1 MEEKEF
7 LNYQLS
13 SSTIQIVGKYV
24 LLKGQ
29 FQILDSTIDV
39 HTNTDDFETQVS
51 SQGEQS
57 VLQKASIS
65 FNVKGRPCPAEQIT
79 EAIIRKK
86 KSRCVIKQ
94 AKQKCSIC
102 NLEKLMLTSGG
113 TCLQSEQSGR
123 QGKQISEFKPGC
135 STEHIQ

>member
-13 SSTIQIVGKYV
+13 SSKIQIVGKYV

-39 HTNTDDFETQVS
+39 YTNIDAFETQVS
-51 SQGEQS
+51 IQGEQN

-65 FNVKGRPCPAEQIT
+65 FNGKGRPCPTEQIT

-102 NLEKLMLTSGG
+102 VL
-113 TCLQSEQSGR
+113 
-123 QGKQISEFKPGC
+123 
-135 STEHIQ
+135 